1 MRLFLTLSLHY
12 SYCSFNT
19 RVEAWLWVLVKSQLS
34 PNCTLCT
41 SAHEFVD
48 IFLKKT
54 TVTGL
59 GLGNNIIHLYLCLF
73 QHNQIKTTYE
83 HIHGSY
89 IIIMVFVVTNWSAC
103 ICVLFERQNS
113 KSEIDVLKISEQWW
127 RLNISFNLTAAF
139 STSNKMA
146 IIGTVPFLLTAK
158 NNFIKGPW
166 YERAYDNYKYS
177 VKG

>member
-1 MRLFLTLSLHY
+1 MVVGTCQEPIITKLH
-12 SYCSFNT
+12 
-19 RVEAWLWVLVKSQLS
+19 AM
-34 PNCTLCT
+34 
-41 SAHEFVD
+41 HERTWICGY
-48 IFLKKT
+48 IFEEDNRDRFRAS
-54 TVTGL
+54 
-59 GLGNNIIHLYLCLF
+59 NNIIHLYLCLI
-73 QHNQIKTTYE
+73 QNNQIKTTYE

-89 IIIMVFVVTNWSAC
+89 IIIMVFVVTNRSAC

-146 IIGTVPFLLTAK
+146 IIGTVPFRLTAK